1 MLAAMAEPH
10 RFQCHEP
17 APLWLIEPA
26 EKDVDVMMKGLIRM
40 RLCGLAKRAF
50 AMMDKRMSH
59 GGPLSE
65 TIDMNFIVHQ
75 PLPNRYL
82 VF

>member
-1 MLAAMAEPH
+1 MLAAMAKTH
-10 RFQCHEP
+10 CFQYAEP

-26 EKDVDVMMKGLIRM
+26 EKDIYVMMKGLIRM

-50 AMMDKRMSH
+50 AMMDRRMSH
-59 GGPLSE
+59 GGLLGE
-65 TIDMNFIVHQ
+65 TIYMNFIVHRS
-75 PLPNRYL
+75 LHNRYL